1 MITDETLERE
11 KMRVSLTNTVDKQ
24 EVELSYLSSVIISDL
39 VLTENNGA
47 CGCDKPVFEKC
58 LLTSLHTFKF
68 SSFEWAYRLQTIPR
82 QLTH

>member
-58 LLTSLHTFKF
+58 LLTSPHTFKF

>member
-1 MITDETLERE
+1 MQ
-11 KMRVSLTNTVDKQ
+11 VSLTNAMDKQ

-39 VLTENNGA
+39 VLIENNGA

-58 LLTSLHTFKF
+58 LLMSPHTFEF
-68 SSFEWAYRLQTIPR
+68 SSFEWAYPLQTIPR